1 MLRYLSNLR
10 WHSGDQDKGGSE
22 PAFAWSESGKPPPVH
37 LTKIRTSI
45 SPSSVVWLNTTGALA
60 NYATEAVSLNSG
72 AMKSLEELLYIGNDD
87 RLEAWSATWCMLVCQ
102 PISAFGNSRGYVNG
116 RFSCLIVFPKQ
127 EQTCET
133 HLHAA
138 TVFAPFD
145 PGMFP
150 MGHNGMS
157 VGTPMLGLGLPQRVI
172 WPSVLGS
179 LQFSTEELDILVGSS
194 TTVQLRVLQELSDN
208 STITLDVN
216 HKDLISID
224 PISIPILDGKESVGK
239 SWNITVIS
247 HDAGYAIITA
257 NISNSN
263 NRLVKSFLISSMVHP
278 RLSSDLV
285 DSILPWLAG
294 LKGVGGALPGTVQSP
309 GLVKVCPSSN
319 LLGLVSVACSLSS
332 RDKRGFGAG
341 LGPRKSYT
349 LIWAGNKAMFRCIH
363 SEINTLPSPISLKS
377 VASSGFMVCSCF
389 DYSGTDT
396 FLRVT
401 SLHDDAIALI
411 SVIVGWIY
419 FAAWSVSFYPQIYV
433 NWRRKSVVG
442 LNFDFLALNIVG
454 FILYALF
461 NCGLFWIPEVKEEY
475 FNRYPR
481 GLNPVQVNDIVF
493 AVHASFATVITITQ
507 CFLYE
512 RANQTVSKTARSIL
526 ALFATF
532 LLISL
537 IIAATEVITWLD
549 FLYYCSY
556 VKLAITLIKY
566 VPQGWMNYQRK
577 STLGWSIGN
586 IFLDFTGGMLSM
598 LQMILNAYNYNDWDS
613 IFGDPTKFGLGLF
626 SVVFDIFFMVQHYIL
641 YR

>member
-1 MLRYLSNLR
+1 MYL
-10 WHSGDQDKGGSE
+10 
-22 PAFAWSESGKPPPVH
+22 
-37 LTKIRTSI
+37 
-45 SPSSVVWLNTTGALA
+45 
-60 NYATEAVSLNSG
+60 
-72 AMKSLEELLYIGNDD
+72 
-87 RLEAWSATWCMLVCQ
+87 
-102 PISAFGNSRGYVNG
+102 
-116 RFSCLIVFPKQ
+116 
-127 EQTCET
+127 
-133 HLHAA
+133 
-138 TVFAPFD
+138 
-145 PGMFP
+145 
-150 MGHNGMS
+150 
-157 VGTPMLGLGLPQRVI
+157 
-172 WPSVLGS
+172 
-179 LQFSTEELDILVGSS
+179 
-194 TTVQLRVLQELSDN
+194 
-208 STITLDVN
+208 
-216 HKDLISID
+216 
-224 PISIPILDGKESVGK
+224 
-239 SWNITVIS
+239 
-247 HDAGYAIITA
+247 
-257 NISNSN
+257 
-263 NRLVKSFLISSMVHP
+263 
-278 RLSSDLV
+278 LSSDH
-285 DSILPWLAG
+285 S
-294 LKGVGGALPGTVQSP
+294 LKFQ
-309 GLVKVCPSSN
+309 
-319 LLGLVSVACSLSS
+319 
-332 RDKRGFGAG
+332 
-341 LGPRKSYT
+341 
-349 LIWAGNKAMFRCIH
+349 
-363 SEINTLPSPISLKS
+363 LPSAFLADFIRIARHELWLFSEDIYKRVYVHHISLADKKHS
-377 VASSGFMVCSCF
+377 
-389 DYSGTDT
+389 TDT

-641 YR
+641 YRLVLNLLAYF

>member
-1 MLRYLSNLR
+1 M
-10 WHSGDQDKGGSE
+10 SG
-22 PAFAWSESGKPPPVH
+22 
-37 LTKIRTSI
+37 I
-45 SPSSVVWLNTTGALA
+45 
-60 NYATEAVSLNSG
+60 
-72 AMKSLEELLYIGNDD
+72 
-87 RLEAWSATWCMLVCQ
+87 
-102 PISAFGNSRGYVNG
+102 NSR
-116 RFSCLIVFPKQ
+116 
-127 EQTCET
+127 
-133 HLHAA
+133 
-138 TVFAPFD
+138 
-145 PGMFP
+145 
-150 MGHNGMS
+150 
-157 VGTPMLGLGLPQRVI
+157 
-172 WPSVLGS
+172 
-179 LQFSTEELDILVGSS
+179 
-194 TTVQLRVLQELSDN
+194 
-208 STITLDVN
+208 
-216 HKDLISID
+216 
-224 PISIPILDGKESVGK
+224 
-239 SWNITVIS
+239 WNNWSRIC
-247 HDAGYAIITA
+247 II
-257 NISNSN
+257 N
-263 NRLVKSFLISSMVHP
+263 
-278 RLSSDLV
+278 
-285 DSILPWLAG
+285 
-294 LKGVGGALPGTVQSP
+294 
-309 GLVKVCPSSN
+309 
-319 LLGLVSVACSLSS
+319 
-332 RDKRGFGAG
+332 
-341 LGPRKSYT
+341 
-349 LIWAGNKAMFRCIH
+349 
-363 SEINTLPSPISLKS
+363 
-377 VASSGFMVCSCF
+377 
-389 DYSGTDT
+389 TDT

-401 SLHDDAIALI
+401 SLHDNAIALI

-461 NCGLFWIPEVKEEY
+461 NCGLFWIPEVKVRPFYISPVSLHVFDGKPCCEEY
-475 FNRYPR
+475 FKRYPRGLNPVQVNDIVFAVHASFATVITITQCFLYEVISTSVQPYVDSTTAVEYEEYFKRYPR

-526 ALFATF
+526 ALFASF

-641 YR
+641 YRHSSKEIDLTNNI

>member
-1 MLRYLSNLR
+1 MGMM
-10 WHSGDQDKGGSE
+10 W
-22 PAFAWSESGKPPPVH
+22 
-37 LTKIRTSI
+37 
-45 SPSSVVWLNTTGALA
+45 
-60 NYATEAVSLNSG
+60 
-72 AMKSLEELLYIGNDD
+72 
-87 RLEAWSATWCMLVCQ
+87 
-102 PISAFGNSRGYVNG
+102 
-116 RFSCLIVFPKQ
+116 
-127 EQTCET
+127 
-133 HLHAA
+133 
-138 TVFAPFD
+138 
-145 PGMFP
+145 PG
-150 MGHNGMS
+150 
-157 VGTPMLGLGLPQRVI
+157 
-172 WPSVLGS
+172 VLGS

-194 TTVQLRVLQELSDN
+194 TTVQLRVLQELNDN
-208 STITLDVN
+208 STILLDVN

-224 PISIPILDGKESVGK
+224 PISIPILDGKGSIGK

-263 NRLVKSFLISSMVHP
+263 SRAP
-278 RLSSDLV
+278 
-285 DSILPWLAG
+285 PT
-294 LKGVGGALPGTVQSP
+294 TVQSP

-319 LLGLVSVACSLSS
+319 LIGPVSVTPFSQFRRQKKIWVRALVPVLGTPPPCRRDPGSTNLSNGREATLEGE
-332 RDKRGFGAG
+332 RDRIAG
-341 LGPRKSYT
+341 PPLRLVTPAALSDRNYD
-349 LIWAGNKAMFRCIH
+349 N
-363 SEINTLPSPISLKS
+363 
-377 VASSGFMVCSCF
+377 
-389 DYSGTDT
+389 TDT

-401 SLHDDAIALI
+401 SLHDNAIALI

-512 RANQTVSKTARSIL
+512 RANQTVSKIARSIL
-526 ALFATF
+526 ALFASF
-532 LLISL
+532 LLISV

>member
-1 MLRYLSNLR
+1 MSPNLSLIDNPDKRRLK
-10 WHSGDQDKGGSE
+10 SLDSDGDHRCD
-22 PAFAWSESGKPPPVH
+22 
-37 LTKIRTSI
+37 
-45 SPSSVVWLNTTGALA
+45 ALA
-60 NYATEAVSLNSG
+60 VPR
-72 AMKSLEELLYIGNDD
+72 MM
-87 RLEAWSATWCMLVCQ
+87 W
-102 PISAFGNSRGYVNG
+102 
-116 RFSCLIVFPKQ
+116 
-127 EQTCET
+127 
-133 HLHAA
+133 
-138 TVFAPFD
+138 
-145 PGMFP
+145 PG
-150 MGHNGMS
+150 
-157 VGTPMLGLGLPQRVI
+157 
-172 WPSVLGS
+172 VLGS

-194 TTVQLRVLQELSDN
+194 TTVQLRVLQELNDN
-208 STITLDVN
+208 STILLDVN

-224 PISIPILDGKESVGK
+224 PISIPILDGRGSIGK

-263 NRLVKSFLISSMVHP
+263 SRHLAEGSPGLGLSSLQIVFLIPSLVQLC
-278 RLSSDLV
+278 LSSDLI
-285 DSILPWLAG
+285 DSILPWLLG
-294 LKGVGGALPGTVQSP
+294 LKGGG
-309 GLVKVCPSSN
+309 
-319 LLGLVSVACSLSS
+319 LLGLQGSS
-332 RDKRGFGAG
+332 DNCPIPGSRQIRSNATHYGKELDAPNM
-341 LGPRKSYT
+341 GPLTTANR
-349 LIWAGNKAMFRCIH
+349 IVG
-363 SEINTLPSPISLKS
+363 IN
-377 VASSGFMVCSCF
+377 
-389 DYSGTDT
+389 TDT

-401 SLHDDAIALI
+401 SLHDNAIALI

-493 AVHASFATVITITQ
+493 AVHASFATAITITQ

-526 ALFATF
+526 ALFASF
-532 LLISL
+532 LLISV

-641 YR
+641 YRHSSKEIDLTNNI

>member
-1 MLRYLSNLR
+1 M
-10 WHSGDQDKGGSE
+10 
-22 PAFAWSESGKPPPVH
+22 
-37 LTKIRTSI
+37 TS
-45 SPSSVVWLNTTGALA
+45 ALA
-60 NYATEAVSLNSG
+60 NYATKAEVSCELSVSTKEAMGLLYVPKCWLSEVSCELSVSTKEAMGMLSQLCAVSQHQRSHGATVARVNKLVRPITSALVRPFLLSLHRHSRCCAICLNWARDGGNCSFSG
-72 AMKSLEELLYIGNDD
+72 AGAICYCSNTGPVNFHPPPSPFTPNHTNQQQLTLTKELEDGSPRKEEGMM
-87 RLEAWSATWCMLVCQ
+87 W
-102 PISAFGNSRGYVNG
+102 
-116 RFSCLIVFPKQ
+116 
-127 EQTCET
+127 
-133 HLHAA
+133 
-138 TVFAPFD
+138 
-145 PGMFP
+145 PG
-150 MGHNGMS
+150 
-157 VGTPMLGLGLPQRVI
+157 
-172 WPSVLGS
+172 VLGS

-194 TTVQLRVLQELSDN
+194 TTVQLRVLQELNDN
-208 STITLDVN
+208 STILLDVN

-224 PISIPILDGKESVGK
+224 PISIPILDGRGSIGK
-239 SWNITVIS
+239 FWNITVIS

-263 NRLVKSFLISSMVHP
+263 SRAPLT
-278 RLSSDLV
+278 
-285 DSILPWLAG
+285 
-294 LKGVGGALPGTVQSP
+294 TVQSP

-319 LLGLVSVACSLSS
+319 WLGPVSVAPFSQL
-332 RDKRGFGAG
+332 RRQKR
-341 LGPRKSYT
+341 
-349 LIWAGNKAMFRCIH
+349 IWACAWSQCWCYWTVTR
-363 SEINTLPSPISLKS
+363 
-377 VASSGFMVCSCF
+377 VCCCF
-389 DYSGTDT
+389 DYSNTDT

-401 SLHDDAIALI
+401 SLHDNAIALI

-493 AVHASFATVITITQ
+493 AVHASFATAITITQ

-512 RANQTVSKTARSIL
+512 RANQTVSKIARSIL
-526 ALFATF
+526 ALFASF
-532 LLISL
+532 LLISV